1 MFHSTLFYFDFLFIF
16 INAFQTKTCNLIVA
30 YIYFLFNF
38 MKIQTLLT
46 CYFYNPTLRQVGF
59 RKFCRFPC
67 VLEINR
73 ADQTFT
79 LTLKEADQRVGNN
92 NIYNIW
98 SLY

>member
-1 MFHSTLFYFDFLFIF
+1 
-16 INAFQTKTCNLIVA
+16 
-30 YIYFLFNF
+30 

-46 CYFYNPTLRQVGF
+46 CYIYNPTLRQVGF